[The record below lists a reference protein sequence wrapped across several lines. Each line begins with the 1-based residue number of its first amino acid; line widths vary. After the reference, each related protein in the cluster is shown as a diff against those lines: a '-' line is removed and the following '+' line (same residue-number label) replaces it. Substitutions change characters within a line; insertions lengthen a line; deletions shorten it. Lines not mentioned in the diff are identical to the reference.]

1 MQHSEH
7 ASHLQRHT
15 RFEKSRA
22 KRFVGLFALTIFNW
36 RLGAESNR
44 CTRLCRP
51 LHHHSAT

>member
-1 MQHSEH
+1 MDVKLLV
-7 ASHLQRHT
+7 LQM
-15 RFEKSRA
+15 
-22 KRFVGLFALTIFNW
+22 VGQVSWTWADVTERRGKGCW